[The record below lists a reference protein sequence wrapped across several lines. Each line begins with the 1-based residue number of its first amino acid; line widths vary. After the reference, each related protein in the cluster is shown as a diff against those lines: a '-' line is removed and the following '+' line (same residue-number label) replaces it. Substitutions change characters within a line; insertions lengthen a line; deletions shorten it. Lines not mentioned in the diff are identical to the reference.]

1 MAQKSMEIM
10 ESARKAEESRHSAYE
25 QLEAAKHRKL
35 KRVFK
40 EINAEFNEHLQKQN
54 EKRGQMADRHASE
67 EHNRREKA

>member
-1 MAQKSMEIM
+1 MEIM

-40 EINAEFNEHLQKQN
+40 EINAEFNEHL
-54 EKRGQMADRHASE
+54 
-67 EHNRREKA
+67 